1 MNEDFE
7 LSPKERAALSGLPH
21 EAPPPAALE
30 QRTLRALRAR
40 GLVRAPARRPLRL
53 ALAMAAAL
61 LLFLSGFAVGRWAS
75 AQHPGASSA
84 AQPGTQSG
92 QRLVVWF

>member
-7 LSPKERAALSGLPH
+7 LSPEERAALSALSH

-30 QRTLRALRAR
+30 QRTLHALRAR
-40 GLVRAPARRPLRL
+40 GLVRPPAHRPLRL

-61 LLFLSGFAVGRWAS
+61 LLFLSGFAVGRRTS
-75 AQHPGASSA
+75 AQDSGVSYA
-84 AQPGTQSG
+84 AQPGTPSG